1 MKAVVVYEAG
11 GPEALQ
17 CREVPTPEARPGW
30 TLVKVR
36 GVGVNHSEIFT
47 REGKS
52 PSVSFPRI
60 LGIECVGQVERT
72 FNPRLHA
79 GQTVVSIMG
88 EMGRAFDG
96 GYAQYALLPDE
107 QVYPVSTSLPWE
119 QLAAVPETYY
129 TAFGSLER
137 LRIEDGDDVLVR
149 GATSGVGVAFLKL
162 VKALYPSCRVAGS
175 TRSAQKGERLL
186 GEGFDRCVVDDRNA
200 LKTEDSFDAILDLV
214 GPAAA
219 QDTFAHIRPGG
230 TVCITGLLGGQWT
243 LDGFDPIVDTNGG
256 CLTGFYSGD
265 VDGERLQAL
274 ISTIEDRQI
283 DVKPERTFRL
293 SEMRQAH
300 AYLASRDSFGKAVAI
315 PEFDE

>member
-1 MKAVVVYEAG
+1 M
-11 GPEALQ
+11 
-17 CREVPTPEARPGW
+17 
-30 TLVKVR
+30 
-36 GVGVNHSEIFT
+36 
-47 REGKS
+47 
-52 PSVSFPRI
+52 
-60 LGIECVGQVERT
+60 ERT

-137 LRIEDGDDVLVR
+137 LRLEDGDDVLVR

-186 GEGFDRCVVDDRNA
+186 GEGFDHCVVDDRNT
-200 LKTEDSFDAILDLV
+200 LKTGTPSMRSSIWSARRRHKTPSPTSGRAEPCASQGCSAGS
-214 GPAAA
+214 GPLTTSTPSWT
-219 QDTFAHIRPGG
+219 QTGG
-230 TVCITGLLGGQWT
+230 Y
-243 LDGFDPIVDTNGG
+243 
-256 CLTGFYSGD
+256 LTGFYSGD

-274 ISTIEDRQI
+274 ISTIEGREI
-283 DVKPERTFRL
+283 DVRPERTFRL

-300 AYLASRDSFGKAVAI
+300 AYLASRESFGKAVAI

>member
-1 MKAVVVYEAG
+1 M
-11 GPEALQ
+11 
-17 CREVPTPEARPGW
+17 
-30 TLVKVR
+30 
-36 GVGVNHSEIFT
+36 
-47 REGKS
+47 
-52 PSVSFPRI
+52 
-60 LGIECVGQVERT
+60 
-72 FNPRLHA
+72 
-79 GQTVVSIMG
+79 
-88 EMGRAFDG
+88 
-96 GYAQYALLPDE
+96 
-107 QVYPVSTSLPWE
+107 
-119 QLAAVPETYY
+119 
-129 TAFGSLER
+129 
-137 LRIEDGDDVLVR
+137 LVR

-256 CLTGFYSGD
+256 YLTGFYSGD

-274 ISTIEDRQI
+274 ISTIEGREI
-283 DVKPERTFRL
+283 DVRPERTFRL
-293 SEMRQAH
+293 SEMPRAH
-300 AYLASRDSFGKAVAI
+300 AYLASRESFGKVVAI